1 MRALRRFLAYGAGVL
16 CITLLLYH
24 IQSPCSDLNS
34 SGVMVP
40 RQGYVYGADMKQYAY
55 DRSMPLM
62 FIGGM
67 PRSGTTLIRAMLD
80 AHPDIR
86 CGEETR
92 VIPRLL
98 QMRQQ
103 WLKSQKE
110 SARLVEAGLH
120 KEVLDSAIASFILE
134 IIAKH
139 GEAAPRL
146 CNKDPFT
153 LKSAAYLSELFPN
166 SKFLLMVRDGRATVH
181 SIISRKVT
189 ISGFDLSDYRQCL
202 TKWNAAIQQMY
213 YQCTEV
219 GADRCMP
226 VYYEQ
231 LVLHPRQSM
240 LEILKFLD
248 IPWNESVL
256 HHEQFINKPGGIS
269 LSKMERSTDQ
279 VIKPVN
285 LEALTKWVGQMPKD
299 VVRDMA
305 DIAPML
311 AVLGYDPYGNPPNYG
326 KPDTLVVDNTRDVQ
340 SNKHHWQGLAKRV
353 VRTSKNQRGESG
365 GDATSNATADSGVSS
380 NKIQYLKGDVD
391 RP

>member
-24 IQSPCSDLNS
+24 LQGPCNDMLGQS
-34 SGVMVP
+34 SGLMVP
-40 RQGYVYGADMKQYAY
+40 KKAYIYGLDNRQYTY
-55 DRSMPLM
+55 DRNIDVF

-67 PRSGTTLIRAMLD
+67 PRSGTTLVRAMLD

-92 VIPRLL
+92 VIPRIL

-103 WLKSQKE
+103 WLKSKKE
-110 SARLVEAGLH
+110 SARLTEAGLG
-120 KEVLDSAIASFILE
+120 KEVLDSAIAAFVLE

-153 LKSAAYLSELFPN
+153 LKSASYLSELFPN
-166 SKFLLMVRDGRATVH
+166 AKFLMMVRDGRATVH
-181 SIISRKVT
+181 SIISRQVT
-189 ISGFDLSDYRQCL
+189 ISGFDLTSYRQCL
-202 TKWNAAIQQMY
+202 TKWNAAVQTMY
-213 YQCTEV
+213 LQCRDV
-219 GADRCMP
+219 GPKRCMP

-231 LVLHPRQSM
+231 LVLHPRQWM
-240 LEILKFLD
+240 EKVLDFLD
-248 IPWNESVL
+248 IPWNDSVL

-285 LEALTKWVGQMPKD
+285 LEALSKWVGKMPDD

-311 AVLGYDPYGNPPNYG
+311 SVLGYDPLGNPPNYG
-326 KPDTLVVDNTRDVQ
+326 NPDSFVIDNTKDVQ
-340 SNKHHWQGLAKRV
+340 AHKTHWEDVASKVAL
-353 VRTSKNQRGESG
+353 TSKSKLADGRNVSLHKEDIESKKDNANPTNL
-365 GDATSNATADSGVSS
+365 DA
-380 NKIQYLKGDVD
+380 KG
-391 RP
+391 